1 MGGSSDED
9 DDDDGAGEEEGSA
22 SGSASASG
30 AVASAADEEDGDEEE
45 EGGEEARAECE
56 KRARCCKGEGVV
68 DGVVASMC
76 SGRRGALLLLLL
88 PGVLAIVVAVL
99 AVEVDMPALLTA
111 LTATRRISGRSAARI
126 AGRIPCLFFCY
137 SFPSVAIYLVRSSRW
152 APAFSLCRVISSCRA
167 RNAVQLTQ

>member
-45 EGGEEARAECE
+45 EGEEARAECE
-56 KRARCCKGEGVV
+56 KRARCCRGEGDI

-88 PGVLAIVVAVL
+88 PGILAIVVAVL

-111 LTATRRISGRSAARI
+111 LTATHRISGRSAARI
-126 AGRIPCLFFCY
+126 ASRIPCLFFFCY
-137 SFPSVAIYLVRSSRW
+137 SFPPCHKIRR
-152 APAFSLCRVISSCRA
+152 PF
-167 RNAVQLTQ
+167 VQVGACV